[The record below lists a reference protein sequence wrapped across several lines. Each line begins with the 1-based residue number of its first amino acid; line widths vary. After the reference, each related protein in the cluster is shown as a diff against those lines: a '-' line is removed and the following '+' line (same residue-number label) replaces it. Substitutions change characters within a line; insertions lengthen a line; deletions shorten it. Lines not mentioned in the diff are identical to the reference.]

1 MAQGENNVLLRE
13 QLLQLL
19 AGRHA
24 HMTIEEAVEDF
35 PPEAMNEVPSNV
47 AYTPWQLLEHIRIA
61 QWDILEFIRDPEHV
75 SPDWPDG
82 YWPAR
87 SKQADEQM
95 WENSVQRLL
104 ADREALA
111 VIVRNPETELYAP
124 LPHAPDYT
132 ILREI
137 LVVAD
142 HTAYH
147 LGELGMMRQV
157 LDAWGDE
164 H

>member
-1 MAQGENNVLLRE
+1 MSDDRLRE
-13 QLLQLL
+13 QLIHLL
-19 AGRHA
+19 DGRHA
-24 HMTIEEAVEDF
+24 HMTLEDAVAGF
-35 PPEAMNEVPSNV
+35 PPEAINEAPPNVP
-47 AYTPWQLLEHIRIA
+47 YTPWQLLEHIRIA

-87 SKQADEQM
+87 SRQADLQA
-95 WENSVQRLL
+95 WENSVERLL

-111 VIVRNPETELYAP
+111 AIVRDPDVDLSAP

-132 ILREI
+132 VLREI

-142 HTAYH
+142 HSAYH

-157 LDAWGDE
+157 LDAWGE
-164 H
+164 AH

>member
-1 MAQGENNVLLRE
+1 MAQGENNALLRE

-19 AGRHA
+19 DGRHA
-24 HMTIEEAVEDF
+24 HMTIEEAVEEF
-35 PPEAMNEVPSNV
+35 PPEAMNETPSNV
-47 AYTPWQLLEHIRIA
+47 TYTPWQLLEHIRIA

-82 YWPAR
+82 YWPAH

-111 VIVRNPETELYAP
+111 AIVRNPETELYAP
-124 LPHAPDYT
+124 LRHAPDYT

-157 LDAWGDE
+157 LDAWGDG